1 MEEMAVKSPKV
12 AIIAP
17 YKEMRNDA
25 EEIIAEFGLD
35 AYVVDGD
42 LKEGVKAA
50 RAAVNNGAE
59 AIVSRSGTA
68 FLIAR
73 AVEIPVVEVEI
84 SPYDVV
90 RCLAAFKSQEGPIG
104 VIGFQ
109 KLVYGCNSIGGV
121 LGLDLREICLSSDE
135 EMPDKVAEAVAQ
147 GVKAVLGGATGVNLA
162 AKYGIR
168 GVLLTSGKE
177 ALAKAIHDAVRIAD
191 VRIQEK
197 ERAELLKLLVN
208 SSQAGIIAID
218 RNERVTLFNPAA
230 EKIIGIPAAGII
242 GAKILNKLPD
252 NELPQLVRNK
262 PLELE
267 CLRKFQGKLV
277 VVKRFAI
284 RVNNETIGAFE
295 SLQDMT
301 EIQRLEQL
309 VRQRLHS
316 KGLIAH
322 STLNNIAGISPPI
335 QALKQKAEKY
345 ARAESSLLIMGES
358 GTGKE
363 ILAQGIH
370 NASSRCKGPFVAV
383 NCAALPES
391 LLESELFGYAE
402 GAFTGAKRGG
412 KQGLFELAHGGSIFL
427 DEIGEMPLPLQS
439 RLLRVLQE
447 HSVLRVGG
455 NSIIPVDVRVIASTN
470 RNIHALIEK
479 GLFRQDLYYRINT
492 LTLFMPPLR
501 DRPGDI
507 PVLVEHFIKKH
518 ARINPLVRSIDA
530 KALRLL
536 ETYFWPGNVRELE
549 HAIERLLILAES
561 AIIEVVTIETLLE
574 DLKLDRQWGC
584 PAEAGASVLQQMESE
599 VIKRVLEEE
608 NFNKTKAAKRLG
620 VSRST
625 LWRKMG
631 LADSDPK

>member
-1 MEEMAVKSPKV
+1 MKSPKV

-25 EEIIAEFGLD
+25 EEIIAEFGLN
-35 AYVVDGD
+35 AYVVEGD

-50 RAAVNNGAE
+50 KLAVSNGAE

-68 FLIAR
+68 FLIAKS
-73 AVEIPVVEVEI
+73 VEIPVVGVEI
-84 SPYDVV
+84 SPYDVI
-90 RCLAAFKSQEGPIG
+90 RCLAAFKGHSGPIG
-104 VIGFQ
+104 VVGFQ

-121 LGLDLREICLSSDE
+121 LGLDLREIVISSEE
-135 EMPDKVAEAVAQ
+135 EMPDKIAEAASQ
-147 GVKAVLGGATGVNLA
+147 GIQAVLGGATAIHLA
-162 AKYGIR
+162 ARFAIQ

-177 ALAKAIHDAVRIAD
+177 ALAKAIYDAIRIAEVRI
-191 VRIQEK
+191 REK

-218 RNERVTLFNPAA
+218 QNERVTLFNPAA
-230 EKIIGIPAAGII
+230 EKIIGIQANDII
-242 GAKILNKLPD
+242 GSKILHKLPD
-252 NELPQLVRNK
+252 SELPQIVRNK
-262 PLELE
+262 TFELE
-267 CLRKFQGKLV
+267 SLRKFQDKLV

-295 SLQDMT
+295 NLQDMS

-309 VRQRLHS
+309 VRQRLHA
-316 KGLIAH
+316 KGLVAH
-322 STLNNIAGISPPI
+322 STLENITGTSQPI
-335 QALKQKAEKY
+335 LALKQKAKKY
-345 ARAESSLLIMGES
+345 AKAESSLLIMGES

-370 NASSRCKGPFVAV
+370 NCSSRSKGPFVAV

-402 GAFTGAKRGG
+402 GAFTGAKKGG

-470 RNIHALIEK
+470 RNIHELIEK
-479 GLFRQDLYYRINT
+479 GQFRQDLYYRINT
-492 LTLFMPPLR
+492 LTLLMPPLR

-507 PVLVEHFIKKH
+507 SVLVEYFIKKH
-518 ARINPLVRSIDA
+518 ARINPMVRSIDA
-530 KALRLL
+530 KALKLL
-536 ETYFWPGNVRELE
+536 DAYYWPGNVRELE
-549 HAIERLLILAES
+549 HAIERMLILAETE
-561 AIIEVVTIETLLE
+561 IIETATVTALLA
-574 DLKLDRQWGC
+574 DLRTDRQWGYSVDSDVS
-584 PAEAGASVLQQMESE
+584 ALQEMEAGLIQ
-599 VIKRVLEEE
+599 KVLEEE
-608 NFNKTKAAKRLG
+608 NYNKTKAAKRLG

-625 LWRKMG
+625 LWRKLG
-631 LADSDPK
+631 PSNNASK

>member
-1 MEEMAVKSPKV
+1 
-12 AIIAP
+12 
-17 YKEMRNDA
+17 
-25 EEIIAEFGLD
+25 
-35 AYVVDGD
+35 
-42 LKEGVKAA
+42 
-50 RAAVNNGAE
+50 
-59 AIVSRSGTA
+59 
-68 FLIAR
+68 
-73 AVEIPVVEVEI
+73 
-84 SPYDVV
+84 
-90 RCLAAFKSQEGPIG
+90 
-104 VIGFQ
+104 
-109 KLVYGCNSIGGV
+109 
-121 LGLDLREICLSSDE
+121 
-135 EMPDKVAEAVAQ
+135 
-147 GVKAVLGGATGVNLA
+147 
-162 AKYGIR
+162 
-168 GVLLTSGKE
+168 
-177 ALAKAIHDAVRIAD
+177 
-191 VRIQEK
+191 
-197 ERAELLKLLVN
+197 
-208 SSQAGIIAID
+208 
-218 RNERVTLFNPAA
+218 
-230 EKIIGIPAAGII
+230 
-242 GAKILNKLPD
+242 
-252 NELPQLVRNK
+252 
-262 PLELE
+262 
-267 CLRKFQGKLV
+267 
-277 VVKRFAI
+277 
-284 RVNNETIGAFE
+284 
-295 SLQDMT
+295 MT

-322 STLNNIAGISPPI
+322 STLDNIAGTSQPI
-335 QALKQKAEKY
+335 QALKQKARKY
-345 ARAESSLLIMGES
+345 AKAESSLLIMGES

-370 NASSRCKGPFVAV
+370 NCSFRCKGPFVAV

-402 GAFTGAKRGG
+402 GAFTGAKKGG

-518 ARINPLVRSIDA
+518 ARINSLVQSIDA
-530 KALRLL
+530 KALKLL

-549 HAIERLLILAES
+549 HAIERLLILAENK
-561 AIIEVVTIETLLE
+561 IIEAATIEALLE
-574 DLKLDRQWGC
+574 DLKMDRQWGC
-584 PAEAGASVLQQMESE
+584 PADSEVSALQQMEAE
-599 VIKRVLEEE
+599 LIAKILEEE
-608 NFNKTKAAKRLG
+608 NYNKTKAAKRLG

-631 LADSDPK
+631 LTNADSK

>member
-1 MEEMAVKSPKV
+1 VERPKV
-12 AIIAP
+12 DIIAP
-17 YKEMRNDA
+17 YTEMRNDA
-25 EEIIAEFGLD
+25 EEIIAEFGLN

-68 FLIAR
+68 FLIAKS
-73 AVEIPVVEVEI
+73 VEIPVVGVEI

-90 RCLAAFKSQEGPIG
+90 RCLAAFKGYSGPIG

-109 KLVYGCNSIGGV
+109 KLVYGCSSIGGV
-121 LGLDLREICLSSDE
+121 LGLDLREIVLTSEE
-135 EMPDKVAEAVAQ
+135 EMPAKIAEAASQ
-147 GVKAVLGGATGVNLA
+147 GIKAVLGGATGVNLA
-162 AKYGIR
+162 AKFGVR

-177 ALAKAIHDAVRIAD
+177 ALAKAIHDALRIAD
-191 VRIQEK
+191 VRIREK

-230 EKIIGIPAAGII
+230 EKIIGIQGNDII
-242 GAKILNKLPD
+242 GSKILHKLPD
-252 NELPQLVRNK
+252 SELPNMMWNK
-262 PLELE
+262 PVELE
-267 CLRKFQGKLV
+267 SLRKFQDKLV

-284 RVNNETIGAFE
+284 KINNETIGAFE
-295 SLQDMT
+295 SLQDIT
-301 EIQRLEQL
+301 EIQRLDQL
-309 VRQRLHS
+309 VRQRLHAT
-316 KGLIAH
+316 GLVAR
-322 STLNNIAGISPPI
+322 STLDNIAGTCPPI
-335 QALKQKAEKY
+335 QALKQKAKKY
-345 ARAESSLLIMGES
+345 ARAEASLLIMGES

-370 NASSRCKGPFVAV
+370 NCSSRSKGPFVAI

-402 GAFTGAKRGG
+402 GAFTGAKKGG
-412 KQGLFELAHGGSIFL
+412 KQGLFELAHRGSIFL

-455 NSIIPVDVRVIASTN
+455 NSIIPIDVRVIASTN
-470 RNIHALIEK
+470 RNIHELIEK
-479 GLFRQDLYYRINT
+479 GQFRQDLYYRINT

-507 PVLVEHFIKKH
+507 PVLVEYFIKKH
-518 ARINPLVRSIDA
+518 ARINPLVQAIDA
-530 KALRLL
+530 KALKLL
-536 ETYFWPGNVRELE
+536 ETYYWPGNVRELE
-549 HAIERLLILAES
+549 HAVERLLILAES
-561 AIIEVVTIETLLE
+561 VTIETGTIEALLE
-574 DLKLDRQWGC
+574 DLKMDREWGC
-584 PAEAGASVLQQMESE
+584 PADGNGSGLQQMESE
-599 VIKRVLEEE
+599 LIKRILEEE
-608 NFNKTKAAKRLG
+608 NYNKTKAAKRLG

-625 LWRKMG
+625 LWRKMSLNG
-631 LADSDPK
+631 IDS